1 MILEMFKNLSDQTNS
16 KIWNRSYLLQGTS
29 NMEPDPERIKDI
41 HNITQIQKRNKKEAR
56 GLPM

>member
-1 MILEMFKNLSDQTNS
+1 
-16 KIWNRSYLLQGTS
+16 
-29 NMEPDPERIKDI
+29 MEPDPERIKDI